1 MVNTVKHNQDLLDLL
16 DLEDYV
22 AGVNR
27 IPDPSSSQ
35 FSDPNPQ
42 FSILNSQFSTP
53 PHESRTNK
61 LV

>member
-1 MVNTVKHNQDLLDLL
+1 VPSLTANIAKHNQDLPDLP

-35 FSDPNPQ
+35 S
-42 FSILNSQFSTP
+42 SILNSQFSILNSP
-53 PHESRTNK
+53 S
-61 LV
+61 